1 MNNNTLIEANI
12 QENQKGS
19 KEMSGFRKDKEIEDD
34 LSSSG
39 SDIGSGKKDKNK
51 ITKNEGNT
59 TNSTDWKNE
68 QGLKDYNE
76 NENNENEDKSNV
88 IHGDRISQQASI
100 SSLSLQSPHLIK
112 SSPANPFTTRKD
124 ASSHTAR
131 SDIKSVSTQS
141 EHGLDDSMEWGEFQ
155 LKNLETTGANKPDL
169 AINSGATWVNG
180 TAPNSSAATAIKNDI
195 KSDILSDSDGK
206 VNSPTL
212 ISFRKPR
219 KSLTEDNFQNILEQA
234 NQADTFN
241 PKLYVDEKFKD
252 TDYRYATMKRNVD
265 YHQLF
270 NSIDLTDRLLDD
282 FACALSREILLQGR
296 IYVSAKY
303 VCFNSNLLGWVTN
316 LIIPQEEILLIEKKT
331 TAGLFPNG
339 IVIETKSAKHNF
351 ASFLLR
357 DQTYDFM
364 QTVWHR
370 NEPLLNDL
378 RNSIAQNGTKQS
390 NSELKDENT
399 QDTSEKLE
407 SYIMSVDDHANSLEG
422 DEETNSH
429 RSSEESA
436 STESSPMNGA
446 RNIKKLKVVR
456 FKPGSKYV
464 NMGPESHAP
473 TTITNVDPKKGNRVV
488 LCDETIDA
496 PLGVV
501 FDILFGRENYDF
513 KVNYYKN
520 LDISELSPYGKFH
533 PDEKNP
539 AELQRTMTYR
549 KQLGFSIGPKSTRC
563 EAKETIKKLDFNDYV
578 EVVASTAT
586 PDVPLGT
593 SFIVRNIHYFSWGPN
608 NKTNLRIE
616 FYVDWI
622 GSSWI
627 KSIIDK
633 QALNGQKEAVKIL
646 LEHLRKEISENT
658 YLCDLAVSEID
669 LEENRETEKVEEIE
683 SVPTSTFKNNLFSSF
698 SFQGINVLVLVAVFL
713 LCVFMFLY
721 YLVGKLKAILYN
733 EKMLNVRLLLLLQQ
747 TSHRRKSVLN
757 LVQGDN
763 EEFWKWVGYKLGK
776 KFNSFEKL
784 DFLSSLLDDIE
795 VESCQL

>member
-1 MNNNTLIEANI
+1 
-12 QENQKGS
+12 
-19 KEMSGFRKDKEIEDD
+19 MSGFQQEKETEDG
-34 LSSSG
+34 LSSTS
-39 SDIGSGKKDKNK
+39 SYIGLNRKEKDK
-51 ITKNEGNT
+51 ITKNEDNP
-59 TNSTDWKNE
+59 TNGTDCKNV
-68 QGLKDYNE
+68 QGLKEFNG
-76 NENNENEDKSNV
+76 NGTNENEDRGN
-88 IHGDRISQQASI
+88 IINRDRMSQQASI

-124 ASSHTAR
+124 ASSHKAR
-131 SDIKSVSTQS
+131 SDIKSESTQS
-141 EHGLDDSMEWGEFQ
+141 ENGLDESVEWGEFQ
-155 LKNLETTGANKPDL
+155 LKNLEITGPDKPKL
-169 AINSGATWVNG
+169 AVNSGINLVNG
-180 TAPNSSAATAIKNDI
+180 SAPNPTATAAIRNEVT
-195 KSDILSDSDGK
+195 SDIHSDGDGK

-234 NQADTFN
+234 NQAETFN

-364 QTVWHR
+364 QAVWHR
-370 NEPLLNDL
+370 KEPLLNDL
-378 RNSIAQNGTKQS
+378 RNSITENGPKPSS
-390 NSELKDENT
+390 NILKNGHT

-407 SYIMSVDDHANSLEG
+407 SYIMSVDDHANSLGG
-422 DEETNSH
+422 DGESNSP

-436 STESSPMNGA
+436 STESSPLNGG
-446 RNIKKLKVVR
+446 RNIKKMKVVR

-464 NMGPESHAP
+464 NMGPENHAP
-473 TTITNVDPKKGNRVV
+473 TALPNFEFKETNRVV
-488 LCDETIDA
+488 LCDEVIDA

-501 FDILFGRENYDF
+501 FDILFGRENYNF
-513 KVNYYKN
+513 KENYYKH

-549 KQLGFSIGPKSTRC
+549 KLLGFSIGPKSTRC
-563 EAKETIKKLDFNDYV
+563 EAKETIKKLDFNSYI
-578 EVVASTAT
+578 EVVVSTAT

-593 SFIVRNIHYFSWGPN
+593 SFVVKNIHYFSWGPN
-608 NKTNLRIE
+608 NKTSLRIE

-646 LEHLRKEISENT
+646 LEHLKKEVSEQT
-658 YLCDLAVSEID
+658 YLCDLAIDESEI
-669 LEENRETEKVEEIE
+669 EENRDVDQVEEVE
-683 SVPTSTFKNNLFSSF
+683 SAPTSTLKNKLLSSF
-698 SFQGINVLVLVAVFL
+698 SLQNHNVLVLFAVFL
-713 LCVFMFLY
+713 LCGFMFLY
-721 YLVGKLKAILYN
+721 FFVGKLNVILYN
-733 EKMLNVRLLLLLQQ
+733 QKVLNIRLLLLLQQ
-747 TSHRRKSVLN
+747 TSYRRKSVLN

-763 EEFWKWVGYKLGK
+763 EDFWKWVGNKVGK
-776 KFNSFEKL
+776 KFTSFEKL
-784 DFLSSLLDDIE
+784 DFLSSLLEDIE